1 MRESVGVASKILHSP
16 GSETRLIKLINQL
29 GYQRAR
35 REIQN
40 KWISNKI

>member
-1 MRESVGVASKILHSP
+1 MRESVGVASKILHS